1 MCQRLADLAEALGRF
16 ASGFDA
22 AVCSGADAAQV
33 VKAAGSIENIAATLK
48 ASAAARVADTGG
60 WRSAG
65 DRSPAHH
72 LARTSG
78 TSVAVAAQ
86 ALETAR
92 RLESLP
98 DVAAAARSGM
108 LSVAQT
114 AAIAQAAVAAPA
126 AAGRLIDAGGGPP
139 G

>member
-86 ALETAR
+86 AIETAR
-92 RLESLP
+92 RLESCP
-98 DVAAAARSGM
+98 RWPPRPARGRCRRP
-108 LSVAQT
+108 T
-114 AAIAQAAVAAPA
+114 AAIAQAAVAAPD
-126 AAGRLIDAGGGPP
+126 AAGRLM
-139 G
+139 

>member
-1 MCQRLADLAEALGRF
+1 MCQRLSELAEALGRF

-22 AVCSGADAAQV
+22 GVFSGADAAQV

-65 DRSPAHH
+65 DRSPAHQ

-78 TSVAVAAQ
+78 TSVAVADQ
-86 ALETAR
+86 SIEIAR
-92 RLESLP
+92 RLVYLHE
-98 DVAAAARSGM
+98 VE
-108 LSVAQT
+108 
-114 AAIAQAAVAAPA
+114 
-126 AAGRLIDAGGGPP
+126 
-139 G
+139 